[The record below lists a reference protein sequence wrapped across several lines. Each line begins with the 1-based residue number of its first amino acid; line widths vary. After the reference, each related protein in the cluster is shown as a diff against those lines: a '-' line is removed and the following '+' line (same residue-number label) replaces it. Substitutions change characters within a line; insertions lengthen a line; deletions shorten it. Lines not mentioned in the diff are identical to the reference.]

1 MLVPRLECAEGGEF
15 GFDTRPVGRRR
26 LHVRALDNPVAVD
39 DERCPVVR
47 KLPFIDVYA
56 EQLDKLMPEV
66 AEKKDVVVRVTP
78 LLEGLLG
85 RGMIGAYAD
94 DLGPERIKFCDVLR
108 VSADLTFARSGEALG
123 EEEQDDRLSPVVTDG
138 MHLAIGPHEGKV
150 RGGITYVNHCLVLV
164 RNELNRN
171 GVESAPFRGRPEDLR
186 GCWSVD
192 WLAGVLP
199 RSRSAFHDLHVRETH
214 VVENLGGE

>member
-1 MLVPRLECAEGGEF
+1 MCVF
-15 GFDTRPVGRRR
+15 
-26 LHVRALDNPVAVD
+26 DNPVAVD
-39 DERCPVVR
+39 DECCPVIR
-47 KLPFIDVYA
+47 KLPFIDVYP

-66 AEKKDVVVRVTP
+66 AEKEDVVVWVTP

-85 RGMIGAYAD
+85 RGMIGADAN
-94 DLGPERIKFCDVLR
+94 DLGPERIKFCNVLR
-108 VSADLTFARSGEALG
+108 VTADLTFARSGEALR
-123 EEEQDDRLSPVVTDG
+123 EEEQDDSLAPVVTDG

-150 RGGITYVNHCLVLV
+150 RGGITYVNHCHVLV

-171 GVESAPFRGRPEDLR
+171 GVESAPLRGRPEDLR
-186 GCWSVD
+186 GRWSVD
-192 WLAGVLP
+192 RLAGVLP